1 MDPMEEPAA
10 VRREHGSHPREL
22 DGTTYVYAVLSR
34 RSGGISIG
42 VNLNPDKRCNFD
54 CVYCQVDRR
63 VMPRPAAVDL
73 DALADELTR
82 VLAAAKEGRLIAH
95 ARFRDLPETLRE
107 VRDVAL
113 SGDGEPTTPAHFD
126 RIVERVLGV
135 IDATGWRGLPL
146 VLITNA
152 SGLDRPEVRAGVDRL
167 LAAGG
172 DVWAK
177 LDAGTEAFFKTV
189 AATQVPYARIL
200 SNIRETARRH
210 PITLQTCLFAM
221 DGAPP
226 PEAEIA
232 AYAARVREIVDAGGG
247 LRGVQLY
254 TVARPTAEAWVTPLA
269 AEALKAVAER
279 VRAAVPGVPVAV
291 YS

>member
-1 MDPMEEPAA
+1 MDEPAA
-10 VRREHGSHPREL
+10 VSREHGSHPREL

-63 VMPRPAAVDL
+63 VMPPPAVVDA

-82 VLAAAKEGRLIAH
+82 VLRAAKEGRLVAH

-113 SGDGEPTTPAHFD
+113 SGDGEPTSLPRFD
-126 RIVERVLGV
+126 RIVERILGV
-135 IDATGWRGLPL
+135 LDATGWTGLPL

-152 SGLDRPEVRAGVDRL
+152 SGLDRPEVRSGVDRL
-167 LAAGG
+167 IAAGG

-177 LDAGTEAFFKTV
+177 LDAGTEEFFKTV

-200 SNIRETARRH
+200 SNIEETARRH
-210 PITLQTCLFAM
+210 PITLQTCLLAM
-221 DGAPP
+221 DGEPP
-226 PEAEIA
+226 PDAEIA
-232 AYAARVREIVDAGGG
+232 AYAARVREIVEAGGR

-254 TVARPTAEAWVTPLA
+254 TVARPPAEAYVTPLPPETLEA
-269 AEALKAVAER
+269 IAEQ
-279 VRAAVPGVPVAV
+279 VRSAVPGVPVAV
-291 YS
+291 FP

>member
-1 MDPMEEPAA
+1 MKEPAA

-54 CVYCQVDRR
+54 CVYCQVDRSM
-63 VMPRPAAVDL
+63 MPAPSAVDL

-82 VLAAAKEGRLIAH
+82 VLAAAKAGRLIAH
-95 ARFRDLPETLRE
+95 ARFRDLPETLKE

-113 SGDGEPTTPAHFD
+113 SGDGEPTTAPRFD
-126 RIVERVLGV
+126 RIVARILEVMA
-135 IDATGWRGLPL
+135 ATGWENLPL

-172 DVWAK
+172 DVWGK
-177 LDAGTEAFFKTV
+177 LDAGTEGYFKRV
-189 AATQVPYARIL
+189 CGTQVPFARVL
-200 SNIRETARRH
+200 ANLKETAARH

-226 PEAEIA
+226 PDAEVA
-232 AYAARVREIVDAGGG
+232 AYGSQVREIAGEGGRG
-247 LRGVQLY
+247 LRAVQLY
-254 TVARPTAEAWVTPLA
+254 TVARPPAESYVTPLPEA
-269 AEALKAVAER
+269 ALEAIAEK
-279 VRAAVPGVPVAV
+279 VRAAVPGLSVGVFP
-291 YS
+291 